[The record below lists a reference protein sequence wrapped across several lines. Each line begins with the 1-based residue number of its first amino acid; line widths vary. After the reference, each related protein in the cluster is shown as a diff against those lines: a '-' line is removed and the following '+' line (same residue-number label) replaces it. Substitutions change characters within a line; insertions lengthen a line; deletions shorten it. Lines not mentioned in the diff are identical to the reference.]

1 MGQKIPPGLIKRG
14 DTWHIQKTVCG
25 QRIRES
31 CGTGDLKEAEK
42 YLAFRMEEI
51 RQVAVYGV
59 RQKRFFREAATKFL
73 EESTKSTLRMDAVQL
88 TMLDPFVGDL
98 PLESVHMGSLQGFI
112 QHRQSQGLKSRTVNY
127 ALQVVRH
134 ILNLAASEWM
144 DERGMTWLAHA
155 PKIRLL
161 RQDDQKAPYPLSPEE
176 QVRLF
181 KQLPFPLSKMA
192 LFKINTGC
200 REQEVC
206 GLRWEWEVPVPQLQ
220 SSVIIIPSALVKNR
234 RERLVVLNRV
244 AKGIVDEFRG
254 QHPTHVFSYRGKPL
268 KSMNT
273 SGWKRARVR
282 AGLPHVRVHDLKH
295 TFGRR
300 LRSMG
305 VSFEDRQ
312 DLLGHKSDRMTTH
325 YSVPELD
332 NLIMAANKACSQEGT
347 ALDVFTVLRRR
358 KTT

>member
-1 MGQKIPPGLIKRG
+1 
-14 DTWHIQKTVCG
+14 
-25 QRIRES
+25 
-31 CGTGDLKEAEK
+31 
-42 YLAFRMEEI
+42 
-51 RQVAVYGV
+51 
-59 RQKRFFREAATKFL
+59 
-73 EESTKSTLRMDAVQL
+73 
-88 TMLDPFVGDL
+88 
-98 PLESVHMGSLQGFI
+98 
-112 QHRQSQGLKSRTVNY
+112 
-127 ALQVVRH
+127 
-134 ILNLAASEWM
+134 LNLAASEWM

-312 DLLGHKSDRMTTH
+312 DLLGHKSGRITTH